1 MDFFEFESI
10 TVNSQYAMNAP
21 HEHDYYEL
29 YFLLE
34 GKRNF
39 FVKNKMFYITN
50 NTIVVVPP
58 FTLHKTEGESY
69 RRININVSS
78 NLLTETQKELLENL
92 SKKIAVKIEDKYLSV
107 ITTLLTEGDKL
118 QTSGVKNKNEY
129 LISIMHTILFFI
141 SQQNNVAISAASIAH
156 QPNQVSPEVLKIISY
171 VNANF
176 NKEITLKT
184 LCDKFFLSKVSLCKK
199 FKTVM
204 NCSIMEY
211 VNQMRLSKAKSLL
224 RDTNKSIEQIASE
237 CGFSSAN
244 YFGLIFKKEV
254 GLSPLNYKKTR

>member
-1 MDFFEFESI
+1 MDFFEFETI
-10 TVNSQYAMNAP
+10 TVNGQYAMNAP

-34 GKRNF
+34 GKRDF
-39 FVKNKMFYITN
+39 FVKNKMFSITD
-50 NTIVVVPP
+50 NTLVVVPP
-58 FTLHKTEGESY
+58 FTIHKTEGESY
-69 RRININVSS
+69 KRININVSS
-78 NLLTETQKELLENL
+78 NYLTETQKELLNDL
-92 SKKIAVKIEDKYLSV
+92 SKKIAIKIEDKYLNL
-107 ITTLLTEGDKL
+107 ITTLLIEGGKL
-118 QTSGVKNKNEY
+118 QSSSIKNKTEY
-129 LISIMHTILFFI
+129 LISLMQTILLFI
-141 SQQNNVAISAASIAH
+141 SQQANVPISAASVSH
-156 QPNQVSPEVLKIISY
+156 QPNHASPEVLKIISY
-171 VNANF
+171 VNANY
-176 NKEITLKT
+176 NKEITLKK

-199 FKTVM
+199 FKSVM

-224 RDTNKSIEQIASE
+224 RDTSKSIETIAAE